1 MIKNLLSSFVII
13 LLLTQ
18 CSKKDTAPSV
28 AQNNLNNLS
37 VGASAKDFLAT
48 IKYQSINLEIQ
59 YMPGFAPNAA
69 ALNNLVGYLNTL
81 LNKPGGVNITQKQIA
96 STANPILTLAQVS
109 DIEKINRTV
118 FTAGTSL
125 GVYFLFTD
133 ASYTEPKVLGLAYKN
148 TSMTL
153 FGKTVHD
160 NSGGLGK
167 PSLADLESIVEEHE
181 FGHLLGL
188 VNLGSTMQVVHEDAA
203 HANHCDNK
211 NCLMYWA
218 AQVNLMSGI
227 ISSVPPLD
235 ANCRNDLKANGGK

>member
-1 MIKNLLSSFVII
+1 MINKLLTSLLIII
-13 LLLTQ
+13 LFAQ
-18 CSKKDTAPSV
+18 CSKKDV
-28 AQNNLNNLS
+28 AASAAQNLNNQN
-37 VGASAKDFLAT
+37 VGTSAKDFLTTA
-48 IKYQSINLEIQ
+48 KYQSITLEIQ
-59 YMPGFAPNAA
+59 YMPGFAPNNA
-69 ALNNLVGYLNTL
+69 ALNNLTAYLNTL
-81 LNKPGGVNITQKQIA
+81 LNKPGGFSITQKQIA
-96 STANPILTLAQVS
+96 SAGSAVLTIAQIS
-109 DIEKINRTV
+109 DIEKANRTV
-118 FTAGTSL
+118 FTTGTSL

-167 PSLADLESIVEEHE
+167 PSLIDLETIVEEHE

-188 VNLGSTMQVVHEDAA
+188 VNLGSPLQVSHEDAA
-203 HANHCDNK
+203 HASHCDNK

-227 ISSVPPLD
+227 ISSVPVLD